1 MPDDL
6 SAAERMVREWQQRA
20 TEKAEKFGQM
30 QAAIQSIT
38 VTESSQDG
46 AVQVTVGSN
55 GILQDLQLSDS
66 AANRSMSALASEIM
80 RTVQKAQAKLPEL
93 MQEAAASTVGLEDS
107 AVQHVLGKAREA
119 FPQPPEEQDDGAQR
133 YSGPQE
139 IGFDEQEDVEQSAP
153 DARRSGPQRRR
164 PDDFD
169 DDDEDFSDQSFLR

>member
-1 MPDDL
+1 
-6 SAAERMVREWQQRA
+6 MVREWQQRA

-153 DARRSGPQRRR
+153 DARRSGPQCRR